1 MKDDLQIYIPPELEA
16 RVVALVLGEASAFEQ
31 EELERLMEEQPELVA
46 FRENVEK
53 TRNLTAEAFEECDD
67 SEWKLSENRRE
78 KILAKFQEED
88 RKSPMIIVEK
98 APSRHSEWFALFCS
112 AACLTIVGVALAIF
126 GFGMPHHQ
134 KSESSIT
141 SYSAPEMELA
151 EAEFD
156 PVVMVQ
162 EKAVKDNR
170 RASTVQLQ
178 EPGNSYSE
186 GSFASSKM
194 QKGAR
199 SSRQNGAWAAEE
211 KVDPEKYIVA
221 SNEGGQSLISPKSL
235 SADSSREVNSSTFRK
250 PKEPQVDREPAA
262 APPVATRDASFDPPV
277 VVDGKTQP
285 ARSRSVVVNG
295 ILGSKDSLVADSDE
309 LLLKGRES
317 YEEGDYD
324 NAFQKYREAANILP
338 SGAATQNR
346 KQVIVDHLQDAAIA
360 LASKNRRMGKLAD
373 ARQLLLDADLD
384 GITPLEE
391 VEEKLGESGGER
403 SPSLYALSA
412 ALEEDDSELPLTYVA
427 GVNFGIDDE
436 AKKLE
441 YLDDSIRTNPTLNVR
456 DGGLKKNLSVYLRG
470 LYDKAD
476 NDYREVLRK
485 DPYNVAAR
493 RGLERVAAIDSG
505 YYRAAYDQT
514 RAEKLMQI
522 DRASEELEPEAVPPA
537 PSEMK
542 FKTKVAKLS
551 GFETLT
557 NEKTD
562 STFSL
567 NVSDVSF
574 KLAMADLAQGKK
586 PSVEKIRAEEFV
598 NALCYDDRRPSQL
611 EKVSLEMEQC
621 THPFLPQR
629 NLMRTSLSTAA
640 LGRNASTPLRLTVLL
655 DQSGSMERADRA
667 LSVQRAF
674 ALLAKQLNA
683 NDQISLIGFSRRTR
697 LLAEQMKGDQAAALV
712 KLVSNPLTDGGTN
725 LELAMRTS
733 LQVAQQQFSAEAQNR
748 IILLT
753 DGAANLGDASAESLS
768 KVVSEMRKLD
778 IAFDTCGVGAEGL
791 NDKVLSAMAKEGD
804 GRYYFLNRPEDA
816 DDSFAKQIAGA
827 LRPAAKNVKVQVLF
841 NPERVSSFKLYGFE
855 KHQLKKEDFRNDKV
869 DAAEMAAEESGVA
882 LYHFETLPSGKGDV
896 GTVSVRFFDPATKEM
911 VERTWAIPF
920 ESDVTLFPEA
930 EPALRLASVA
940 GLFAENLA
948 ESAVGGRVELKRLSQ
963 ECENLKP
970 TYGTQK
976 RFQELQSMIQQARD

>member
-1 MKDDLQIYIPPELEA
+1 M
-16 RVVALVLGEASAFEQ
+16 
-31 EELERLMEEQPELVA
+31 
-46 FRENVEK
+46 EK
-53 TRNLTAEAFEECDD
+53 TRDLTAEAFEECDD

-88 RKSPMIIVEK
+88 RKSPVIIVEK

-162 EKAVKDNR
+162 QNKVKDNR

-194 QKGAR
+194 QKGVR
-199 SSRQNGAWAAEE
+199 SSRQNGAWAGEK

-221 SNEGGQSLISPKSL
+221 NNEGGQSLISPKSL
-235 SADSSREVNSSTFRK
+235 SGDSSREVNSSTFRK
-250 PKEPQVDREPAA
+250 PKEPQVRQSAA
-262 APPVATRDASFDPPV
+262 APPVATQGASSNRPV
-277 VVDGKTQP
+277 VVGGKTQP
-285 ARSRSVVVNG
+285 ARSRSVAVNG
-295 ILGSKDSLVADSDE
+295 SLGSKDSLVADSDE

-324 NAFQKYREAANILP
+324 NAFQKYREAASILP

-360 LASKNRRMGKLAD
+360 LASKNRRMGSKLAD

-391 VEEKLGESGGER
+391 VEEKLGESDGER
-403 SPSLYALSA
+403 SPSLYAFSA
-412 ALEEDDSELPLTYVA
+412 SLGEEESELPLSHVTGA
-427 GVNFGIDDE
+427 NFGIDDAA
-436 AKKLE
+436 AKELE
-441 YLDDSIRTNPTLNVR
+441 YLDDPLRSSPTLAY
-456 DGGLKKNLSVYLRG
+456 DLPEDTKKIRRSLYRAEDLYYFG
-470 LYDKAD
+470 LYDRVEGELQ
-476 NDYREVLRK
+476 NVLRT
-485 DPYNVAAR
+485 DPYNVEFAQVELAKK
-493 RGLERVAAIDSG
+493 
-505 YYRAAYDQT
+505 
-514 RAEKLMQI
+514 AET
-522 DRASEELEPEAVPPA
+522 V
-537 PSEMK
+537 
-542 FKTKVAKLS
+542 LS
-551 GFETLT
+551 NFETST
-557 NEKTD
+557 SDKTD

-611 EKVSLEMEQC
+611 EKVTLEMEQC

>member
-1 MKDDLQIYIPPELEA
+1 
-16 RVVALVLGEASAFEQ
+16 
-31 EELERLMEEQPELVA
+31 
-46 FRENVEK
+46 
-53 TRNLTAEAFEECDD
+53 
-67 SEWKLSENRRE
+67 
-78 KILAKFQEED
+78 
-88 RKSPMIIVEK
+88 
-98 APSRHSEWFALFCS
+98 
-112 AACLTIVGVALAIF
+112 
-126 GFGMPHHQ
+126 
-134 KSESSIT
+134 
-141 SYSAPEMELA
+141 
-151 EAEFD
+151 
-156 PVVMVQ
+156 
-162 EKAVKDNR
+162 
-170 RASTVQLQ
+170 
-178 EPGNSYSE
+178 
-186 GSFASSKM
+186 
-194 QKGAR
+194 
-199 SSRQNGAWAAEE
+199 
-211 KVDPEKYIVA
+211 
-221 SNEGGQSLISPKSL
+221 
-235 SADSSREVNSSTFRK
+235 
-250 PKEPQVDREPAA
+250 
-262 APPVATRDASFDPPV
+262 
-277 VVDGKTQP
+277 
-285 ARSRSVVVNG
+285 
-295 ILGSKDSLVADSDE
+295 
-309 LLLKGRES
+309 
-317 YEEGDYD
+317 
-324 NAFQKYREAANILP
+324 
-338 SGAATQNR
+338 
-346 KQVIVDHLQDAAIA
+346 
-360 LASKNRRMGKLAD
+360 
-373 ARQLLLDADLD
+373 
-384 GITPLEE
+384 
-391 VEEKLGESGGER
+391 
-403 SPSLYALSA
+403 
-412 ALEEDDSELPLTYVA
+412 
-427 GVNFGIDDE
+427 
-436 AKKLE
+436 
-441 YLDDSIRTNPTLNVR
+441 
-456 DGGLKKNLSVYLRG
+456 
-470 LYDKAD
+470 
-476 NDYREVLRK
+476 
-485 DPYNVAAR
+485 
-493 RGLERVAAIDSG
+493 
-505 YYRAAYDQT
+505 
-514 RAEKLMQI
+514 
-522 DRASEELEPEAVPPA
+522 
-537 PSEMK
+537 
-542 FKTKVAKLS
+542 
-551 GFETLT
+551 
-557 NEKTD
+557 
-562 STFSL
+562 
-567 NVSDVSF
+567 
-574 KLAMADLAQGKK
+574 
-586 PSVEKIRAEEFV
+586 
-598 NALCYDDRRPSQL
+598 
-611 EKVSLEMEQC
+611 MEQC

-733 LQVAQQQFSAEAQNR
+733 LQVAQQQFATEAQNR